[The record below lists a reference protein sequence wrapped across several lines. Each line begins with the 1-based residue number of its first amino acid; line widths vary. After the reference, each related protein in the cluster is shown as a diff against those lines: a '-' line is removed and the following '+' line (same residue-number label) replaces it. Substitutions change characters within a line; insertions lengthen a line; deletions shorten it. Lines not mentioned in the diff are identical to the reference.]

1 MSENQKG
8 VLGTISPRGRS
19 GDVREEL
26 NLLPREIR
34 VIQVNVGI
42 RLGTE
47 EEFRQVKEVYEQKV
61 AELADK
67 SVDMIHMGGA
77 PPMMVHG
84 FRGEEEFVKGLE
96 EKYKTP
102 IYTAGR
108 SQSEA
113 FRALGMKSF
122 VGLTYYNASLNQIFS
137 NYFTQAGFEVQAMEG
152 MDIPSGND
160 GQVSKEEI
168 SSFAKGAFR
177 KHAGKAD
184 GIYMLGSGWKVNVME
199 VAPLLED
206 ELQVPV
212 VHAQAVKIWSV
223 LKHFHI
229 HRPITGYGRLLKEL
243 PE

>member
-19 GDVREEL
+19 GAVREEL
-26 NLLPREIR
+26 NLLPKEIR

-102 IYTAGR
+102 IYTA
-108 SQSEA
+108 
-113 FRALGMKSF
+113 
-122 VGLTYYNASLNQIFS
+122 
-137 NYFTQAGFEVQAMEG
+137 
-152 MDIPSGND
+152 
-160 GQVSKEEI
+160 
-168 SSFAKGAFR
+168 
-177 KHAGKAD
+177 HC
-184 GIYMLGSGWKVNVME
+184 
-199 VAPLLED
+199 
-206 ELQVPV
+206 
-212 VHAQAVKIWSV
+212 
-223 LKHFHI
+223 
-229 HRPITGYGRLLKEL
+229 RPI